1 MMHELKNDVDGP
13 LALMER
19 VFEAEGQL
27 ASEYPLVFRRGFGG
41 RLVALDDER
50 GVRASCAGLPR
61 TLVMPGFHWSA
72 GLIGSVATDS
82 DQRGRGLASQV
93 LAEAERWL
101 AEQGCLFALL
111 WAEDPRFYLA
121 RGYRPIGSE
130 LDAVVDATVAA
141 RLPSA
146 PELRPMEAGDASAVH
161 RHYMAQPYRADRT
174 VEETQA
180 LLACPGMQVLVAE
193 RGGQVAAYACLG
205 RGRDLPN
212 VVHEWGGDSTL
223 TLAVIRAAFQAS
235 GADHVVVMGADH
247 TSSVFAGLE
256 AAGAKVHR
264 GFLGLAKPLAGS
276 LQSFASALAAQGGG
290 TCDVESDGKAERCR
304 WTGPAGSVVLE
315 PNDVLDLLAGPR
327 GTSAVVERARV
338 STGLAAAKLPLKPF
352 LWGLDSI

>member
-1 MMHELKNDVDGP
+1 MHELKNDVEGP

-41 RLVALDDER
+41 RLVALDDEH
-50 GVRASCAGLPR
+50 GVRSSCAVLPR
-61 TLVMPGFHWSA
+61 TLVMPGVHWPA

-121 RGYRPIGSE
+121 RGYRPVGSE

-141 RLPSA
+141 SLPSA
-146 PELRPMEAGDASAVH
+146 PDIRPVVSSDASAVH
-161 RHYMAQPYRADRT
+161 RHYMTQPYRADRT

-180 LLACPGMQVLVAE
+180 LLHCPGMQVLVAE
-193 RGGQVAAYACLG
+193 RDGEVAAYACLG

-212 VVHEWGGDSTL
+212 VVHEWGGDRAL
-223 TLAVIRAAFQAS
+223 VLALVRAAFLAS

-247 TSSVFAGLE
+247 TSLVFAGLA

-264 GFLGLAKPLAGS
+264 GFLGLAKPLVGS
-276 LQSFASALAAQGGG
+276 LPSFASALAAQGGG
-290 TCDVESDGKAERCR
+290 TCRVESDGKVERCR
-304 WTGPAGSVVLE
+304 WTGPAGSVLLN
-315 PNDVLDLLAGPR
+315 PNDLLDLLAGPR
-327 GTSAVVERARV
+327 GASEILERART
-338 STGLAAAKLPLKPF
+338 STGLAAAGLPLKPF